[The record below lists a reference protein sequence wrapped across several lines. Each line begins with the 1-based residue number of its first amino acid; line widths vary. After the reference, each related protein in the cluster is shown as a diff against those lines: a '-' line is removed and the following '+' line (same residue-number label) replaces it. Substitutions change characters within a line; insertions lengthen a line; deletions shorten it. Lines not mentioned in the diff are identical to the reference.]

1 MLNIAICDDEQ
12 ISIDIIYS
20 KVSQYCES
28 KNISYSVHTYTT
40 SMDLVSSD
48 LNNINIIFLDVDMK
62 GMNGIDAAKEIR
74 KVNKEVII
82 IYVSGYIQYAP
93 EGYQVKAFAYILKNN
108 IDALFD
114 SIMDEAI
121 NELQF
126 NEDVYTVKIN
136 NEEFDISIKDI
147 VFIESFDK
155 ELVINCVNEKYT
167 IKGQLNDIY
176 AELKNKGFLQLHRS
190 YIVNMMHIL
199 RIKNYIITLSN
210 GREIKASQRRWREIV
225 TEYLDWKVRT

>member
-12 ISIDIIYS
+12 ISIDKIYS

-190 YIVNMMHIL
+190 YIVNMIHIL

>member
-1 MLNIAICDDEQ
+1 M
-12 ISIDIIYS
+12 SH
-20 KVSQYCES
+20 YCES
-28 KNISYSVHTYTT
+28 KNISCSVHTYTT

-74 KVNKEVII
+74 KANKEVII

-108 IDALFD
+108 IDELFD

-126 NEDVYTVKIN
+126 NEDVYAVKIN
-136 NEEFDISIKDI
+136 NEEINIAIKDI

-155 ELVINCVNEKYT
+155 ELVINCVNEKFT
-167 IKGQLNDIY
+167 VKGQLNDIY
-176 AELKNKGFLQLHRS
+176 AELKSKGFLQLHRS

-225 TEYLDWKVRT
+225 SEYLDWKVRT

>member
-12 ISIDIIYS
+12 ISIDKIYS
-20 KVSQYCES
+20 KVSQYCVS

-155 ELVINCVNEKYT
+155 ELVINCVNEKFT

>member
-12 ISIDIIYS
+12 ISIDKIYS
-20 KVSQYCES
+20 KVSHYCES
-28 KNISYSVHTYTT
+28 KNISCSVHTYTT

-74 KVNKEVII
+74 KANKEVII

-108 IDALFD
+108 IDELFD

-155 ELVINCVNEKYT
+155 ELVINCVNEKFT

-225 TEYLDWKVRT
+225 SEYLDWKVRT

>member
-12 ISIDIIYS
+12 ISIDKIYS

-28 KNISYSVHTYTT
+28 KNISYYVHTYTT

-108 IDALFD
+108 IDVLFD
-114 SIMDEAI
+114 GIMDEAI

-126 NEDVYTVKIN
+126 NEDIYTVKIN
-136 NEEFDISIKDI
+136 NEEINIAIKDI

-155 ELVINCVNEKYT
+155 ELVINCVNEKFT
-167 IKGQLNDIY
+167 VKGQLNDIY
-176 AELKNKGFLQLHRS
+176 AELKSKGFLQLHRS

-225 TEYLDWKVRT
+225 SEYLDWKVRT